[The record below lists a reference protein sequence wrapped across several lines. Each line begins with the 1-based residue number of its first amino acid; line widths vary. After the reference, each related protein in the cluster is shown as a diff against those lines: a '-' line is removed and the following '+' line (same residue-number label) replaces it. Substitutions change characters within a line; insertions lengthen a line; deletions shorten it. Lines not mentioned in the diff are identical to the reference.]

1 VKPYLFQLVLG
12 PDAMSTFVVY
22 PKDYASVG
30 FFMNHA
36 NSKCKKSKINVKT
49 SIAIAETGPIIL
61 MQSTRKITY
70 GEELLYDYNGAFESY
85 NTSAFE

>member
-1 VKPYLFQLVLG
+1 LNGIWRIKCIV
-12 PDAMSTFVVY
+12 STIIF
-22 PKDYASVG
+22 
-30 FFMNHA
+30 
-36 NSKCKKSKINVKT
+36 KCKKSKINVKT